1 MENYEDYKE
10 MTVTVPMGRYEELI
24 VAEQK
29 LRILEEFVKIDKPY
43 RSDLYNAVI
52 GRAVIEKEEE

>member
-52 GRAVIEKEEE
+52 GRAVVEKEEE